1 MMPAA
6 ILGQKAG
13 MTRIFDE
20 QGKVVP
26 VSVVRAGP
34 CLVVQRKAADTDGY
48 EAIQVGFEEKRQ
60 SRVNQPMLGHFASRN
75 LPPQRYLREFRVEA
89 EEEYKVGD
97 KLTVEQFEPGQV
109 VDVTGTTKGRGFA
122 GAMKRH
128 GFKGGPASH
137 GSSVHRAPQSA
148 GAQQPQRVQK
158 GKRMPGQMGNVKRTV
173 RGLEVVGVDPERN
186 VLLIK
191 GAVPGANGGLLIIKA
206 SNKAGR
212 RSEQ

>member
-1 MMPAA
+1 MPAA
-6 ILGQKAG
+6 ILGKKVG
-13 MTRIFDE
+13 MTRIFDD
-20 QGKVVP
+20 QGRVVP

-34 CLVVQRKAADTDGY
+34 CVVVQRKTTETDGY
-48 EAIQVGFEEKRQ
+48 EAIQLGFEEKKR
-60 SRVNQPMLGHFASRN
+60 SRVNEPMLGHFASRN
-75 LPPQRYLREFRVEA
+75 IAPQRHLREFRVQA
-89 EEEYKVGD
+89 DEEYEVGAE
-97 KLTVEQFEPGQV
+97 LTVEQFEPGQM
-109 VDVTGTTKGRGFA
+109 VDVTGTTKGKGFA
-122 GAMKRH
+122 GVMKRH

-158 GKRMPGQMGNVKRTV
+158 GKRMPGQMGNVRRTV
-173 RGLEVVGVDPERN
+173 RGLEVAGVDPERN

-206 SNKAGR
+206 SNKASR